1 MLSDARLWR
10 RALNPVSQVISLFL
24 YRGQQKK
31 NCFLKPT
38 FTAFILKVN
47 KLHQL
52 LNMVQST
59 RIVAE
64 DGNLCQVTQRSD
76 QCSMNHINIFVN
88 RSCMHTAEIPQDI
101 LTCRLPILL

>member
-31 NCFLKPT
+31 NCFLKST
-38 FTAFILKVN
+38 FTAFVLKVN

-52 LNMVQST
+52 LNMLQST
-59 RIVAE
+59 RIVSE
-64 DGNLCQVTQRSD
+64 DGNLCQVAQRSG
-76 QCSMNHINIFVN
+76 QYSIKSHKYFC
-88 RSCMHTAEIPQDI
+88 
-101 LTCRLPILL
+101 